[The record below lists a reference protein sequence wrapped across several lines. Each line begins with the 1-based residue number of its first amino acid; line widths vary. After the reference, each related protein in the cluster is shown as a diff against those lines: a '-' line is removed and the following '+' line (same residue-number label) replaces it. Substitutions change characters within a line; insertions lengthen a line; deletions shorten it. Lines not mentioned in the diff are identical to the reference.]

1 MASKMWTR
9 YALWALV
16 LALLVLFVHF
26 FSNIVAYILTAWVL
40 SLIGRPLMDVFQKI
54 RIGKLRVGPSAAA
67 VMTILSF
74 VLVFV
79 MFILLFVPMIIT
91 QASNLAHVDYAAI
104 AKALEEPFSR
114 LSHFLKENK
123 ILLQTDSLEHT
134 VQKALEGWIEPSR
147 IGYFL
152 TQAVM
157 TIGNTLIHI
166 FSTIFIT
173 FFFLQENR
181 LFSNVIL
188 IMTPDAYQVQAR
200 ETIDDSKL
208 MLSRYFRGIL
218 LQITI
223 ITVYVSIC
231 LSLLGIKNAVLIGFF
246 AALMNVIPYL
256 GPLFGGALGI
266 FLTFSSNLE
275 LDFYTEMLPLLLK
288 VLGVFITSQ
297 WLDNYFLSPT
307 IFSKSVLAHP
317 LEIFLIVL
325 MGANVA
331 GLTGMI
337 LAIPVYTIFRIFAK
351 EFLNQF
357 KIVQKLTER
366 MKESGL

>member
-1 MASKMWTR
+1 
-9 YALWALV
+9 
-16 LALLVLFVHF
+16 
-26 FSNIVAYILTAWVL
+26 
-40 SLIGRPLMDVFQKI
+40 
-54 RIGKLRVGPSAAA
+54 
-67 VMTILSF
+67 
-74 VLVFV
+74 
-79 MFILLFVPMIIT
+79 
-91 QASNLAHVDYAAI
+91 
-104 AKALEEPFSR
+104 
-114 LSHFLKENK
+114 
-123 ILLQTDSLEHT
+123 
-134 VQKALEGWIEPSR
+134 
-147 IGYFL
+147 
-152 TQAVM
+152 
-157 TIGNTLIHI
+157 
-166 FSTIFIT
+166 
-173 FFFLQENR
+173 
-181 LFSNVIL
+181 
-188 IMTPDAYQVQAR
+188 
-200 ETIDDSKL
+200 
-208 MLSRYFRGIL
+208 
-218 LQITI
+218 
-223 ITVYVSIC
+223 
-231 LSLLGIKNAVLIGFF
+231 VLIGFF

-357 KIVQKLTER
+357 KLVQKLTER